1 MKILR
6 NIIVV
11 MVLCMATS
19 AFAQSV
25 QYDVE
30 PGVRK
35 IQEDY
40 ISSWGKVRNVEGYRI
55 QIMAISG
62 ANARTRMEGAKA
74 TIKADY
80 PSLPV
85 YATYQ
90 EPYFR
95 IRVGNFTNRIDAY
108 RMLQKIL
115 PQYPSAYIIA
125 DQIEY

>member
-1 MKILR
+1 MKWLSKLIG
-6 NIIVV
+6 VV
-11 MVLCMATS
+11 LLCMVS
-19 AFAQSV
+19 SLSAQSV
-25 QYDVE
+25 RYDVE
-30 PGVRK
+30 PGIRK

-40 ISSWGKVRNVEGYRI
+40 IARWGKVRNVEGYRI

-62 ANARTRMEGAKA
+62 SNARTRMESAKA
-74 TIKADY
+74 NIKADY

-95 IRVGNFTNRIDAY
+95 IRVGDFTNRIDAY
-108 RMLQKIL
+108 RMLQRIL

>member
-1 MKILR
+1 MNLLRKIFGVLL
-6 NIIVV
+6 
-11 MVLCMATS
+11 LCMATS
-19 AFAQSV
+19 LYAQSIR
-25 QYDVE
+25 YDVE
-30 PGVRK
+30 PAIRK

-40 ISSWGKVRNVEGYRI
+40 ISRWGKIRSMEGYRI

-62 ANARTRMEGAKA
+62 PSARTRMESAKA
-74 TIKADY
+74 SIKAEY
-80 PSLPV
+80 PALPV

-95 IRVGNFTNRIDAY
+95 IRIGDFTNRIDAY
-108 RMLQKIL
+108 RMLLRIL

>member
-6 NIIVV
+6 NIILVL
-11 MVLCMATS
+11 VLCLASSTY
-19 AFAQSV
+19 AQSV
-25 QYDVE
+25 RYDVE
-30 PGVRK
+30 PGIRK

-40 ISSWGKVRNVEGYRI
+40 ISSWGKVRNLEGYRI
-55 QIMAISG
+55 QVMAISG

-74 TIKADY
+74 AIKAEY

-108 RMLQKIL
+108 RMLQKIQV
-115 PQYPSAYIIA
+115 QYPSAYIIA

>member
-1 MKILR
+1 MKVLR
-6 NIIVV
+6 TIIAVL
-11 MVLCMATS
+11 VLCMATS
-19 AFAQSV
+19 LYAQSV
-25 QYDVE
+25 RYDVE
-30 PGVRK
+30 LGIRK

-40 ISSWGKVRNVEGYRI
+40 KNSWGKVRNMDGYRI

-62 ANARTRMEGAKA
+62 PNARTRMEAAKA

-80 PSLPV
+80 PALPV

-95 IRVGNFTNRIDAY
+95 IRVGDFTNRIDAY
-108 RMLQKIL
+108 RMLQRIL

>member
-1 MKILR
+1 MNVLR

-11 MVLCMATS
+11 LLLCLS
-19 AFAQSV
+19 ASVFGQSIH
-25 QYDVE
+25 YDVE

-40 ISSWGKVRNVEGYRI
+40 ISSWGKVRNVDGYRI

-62 ANARTRMEGAKA
+62 PSARTRMEGAKA
-74 TIKADY
+74 NIKAEY

>member
-1 MKILR
+1 MNLFRKIFGVLL
-6 NIIVV
+6 
-11 MVLCMATS
+11 LCMATS
-19 AFAQSV
+19 LYAQSIR
-25 QYDVE
+25 YDVE
-30 PGVRK
+30 PAIRK

-40 ISSWGKVRNVEGYRI
+40 ISRWGKIRNMEGYRI

-62 ANARTRMEGAKA
+62 SNARTRMESAKA
-74 TIKADY
+74 AIKTEY
-80 PSLPV
+80 PALPV

-95 IRVGNFTNRIDAY
+95 IRVGDFTNRIDAY
-108 RMLQKIL
+108 RMLLRIL